1 MGCIVHGVAAD
12 SFWETSWAIHS
23 ELLPDKKGLTC
34 RSMIRSEG
42 ALEGCTASASSIVK
56 PLAGGFKQERAE
68 NRFRKT
74 TLVIVWEKLL
84 RKRLRREKT
93 KWRNQ

>member
-1 MGCIVHGVAAD
+1 
-12 SFWETSWAIHS
+12 
-23 ELLPDKKGLTC
+23 
-34 RSMIRSEG
+34 MIRSEG

-74 TLVIVWEKLL
+74 TLVIVWEKALKEKIEE
-84 RKRLRREKT
+84 RKD
-93 KWRNQ
+93 